1 MRRVNAAS
9 AIGEQH
15 DVIGI
20 DTESPKNRQTNSIR
34 VRAKEEGVVRKAVH
48 VAFACF
54 LLLSVAHVG
63 LAQNTNS
70 SDIRGTVADASGAV
84 LPGVTVTVKNNDTG
98 VVREFVTNSD
108 GLYDTN
114 SILPGNYTISF
125 SKEGFQKLVRG
136 PIALQVGLV
145 TINGDLKV
153 GSSTEV
159 VEVTSEAPLLK
170 TEDAQVS
177 TTLSTEQLTDLPS
190 VDPAN
195 GWTSLLKLL
204 PGATST
210 TGGTN
215 GGGNGDMN
223 PGVDQAIAGTM
234 PYFSSY
240 LVDGGSIW
248 LPHSANIDQGE
259 SAVSYTHLTLP
270 TICSV

>member
-15 DVIGI
+15 NVIGI

-34 VRAKEEGVVRKAVH
+34 VRAKEEGVVRKGVH

-70 SDIRGTVADASGAV
+70 SDIRGTVTDLSGAV
-84 LPGVTVTVKNNDTG
+84 LPGATVTVKNNDTG
-98 VVREFVTNSD
+98 VVREFVSNGD

-114 SILPGNYTISF
+114 SILPGNYTVSF
-125 SKEGFQKLVRG
+125 TKDGFQKLVRG
-136 PIALQVGLV
+136 PFALQVGLV
-145 TINGDLKV
+145 AVNAEMKV
-153 GSSTEV
+153 GSSTQV
-159 VEVTSEAPLLK
+159 VEVTSESPLLK
-170 TEDAQVS
+170 TEDAQVA

-190 VDPAN
+190 VDPVN

-210 TGGTN
+210 PGGTN
-215 GGGNGDMN
+215 GHRRNH
-223 PGVDQAIAGTM
+223 AILLQLSG
-234 PYFSSY
+234 
-240 LVDGGSIW
+240 
-248 LPHSANIDQGE
+248 
-259 SAVSYTHLTLP
+259 
-270 TICSV
+270 